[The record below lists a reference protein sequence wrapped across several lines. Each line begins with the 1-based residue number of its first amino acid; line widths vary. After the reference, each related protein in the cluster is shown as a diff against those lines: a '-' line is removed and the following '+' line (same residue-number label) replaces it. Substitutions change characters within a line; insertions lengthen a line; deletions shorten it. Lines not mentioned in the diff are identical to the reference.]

1 MRKIALSI
9 AYTGTYANIRP
20 VFGVV
25 RGTQRPIQPTA
36 TVQRAKRAYQR
47 ASQGITSAM
56 ILDANLATNRHQGVG
71 MAVKPATHQKGG
83 QARSA
88 KYSPK
93 RQKAEQMNKSGM
105 NKSEKPESYVYQGVQ

>member
-1 MRKIALSI
+1 
-9 AYTGTYANIRP
+9 
-20 VFGVV
+20 
-25 RGTQRPIQPTA
+25 
-36 TVQRAKRAYQR
+36 
-47 ASQGITSAM
+47 M

-105 NKSEKPESYVYQGVQ
+105 NKSEIARKLCISRRTVINWLG